1 MKRQHFFTATL
12 AALTALSLFGC
23 GGGSGGNSGSST
35 DATRELLAGKG
46 TAASPTAFYWRTVSI
61 KASTTYYNSTGN
73 DQTCPVTIT
82 GKNGAL
88 STGCS
93 EDQID
98 AYRSDGK
105 ILYDVVGTPNWN
117 SATDT
122 FTIDGSVVTVTD
134 STATDPTET
143 KTIVA
148 EVISQPTGVGGAP
161 RLRLRIKSETLV
173 NGTSKPNNVGLEVV
187 LEGVI

>member
-1 MKRQHFFTATL
+1 MKRQQFFAATL

-23 GGGSGGNSGSST
+23 GGGGGNSGSST
-35 DATRELLAGKG
+35 DATRELLAGAG
-46 TAASPTAFYWRTVSI
+46 TNANPTVFYWRTASI
-61 KASTTYYNSTGN
+61 KASTTYYNSTGG

-82 GKNGAL
+82 GKNGEL

-93 EDQID
+93 EDQLD

-122 FTIDGSVVTVTD
+122 FTVNGSEVTITD
-134 STATDPTET
+134 STAVDPTDT

-148 EVISQPTGVGGAP
+148 EVISQSSGVGGVP
-161 RLRLRIKSETLV
+161 RLRLRVKSETLV
-173 NGTSKPNNVGLEVV
+173 NGTNRPNNVGLEVV
-187 LEGVI
+187 LEGVL